1 MIGDRRL
8 PYDCLFRERMMERL
22 LQQIQESVLN
32 FDRIGIEGNIK
43 VALEAG
49 IPPEHI
55 LTGGLIAA
63 MNEVGR
69 RFEAGEFFI
78 PEMLVAAMTMQKGLD
93 VLQPRLVDS
102 GVKSAGKV
110 VIGTVKGDLHDV
122 GKNLVAMM
130 LKGTGFDVIDLGVD
144 VPPERFVEAVRSSTP
159 HILAISALLTTTM
172 PNMQSTITALRNAGL
187 RARVK
192 VMVGGA
198 PLSDSYAREIGAD
211 GYAPDAN
218 RAVKLARSLMAAP
231 GH

>member
-1 MIGDRRL
+1 
-8 PYDCLFRERMMERL
+8 MERL

-43 VALEAG
+43 AALEAG

-55 LTGGLIAA
+55 LIGGLIAA

-130 LKGTGFDVIDLGVD
+130 LKGTGFDVVDLGVD
-144 VPPERFVEAVRSSTP
+144 VPPERFVEAVRNSKP
-159 HILAISALLTTTM
+159 HIMAMSALLTTTM
-172 PNMQSTITALRNAGL
+172 PNMQSTIAALKTAGL
-187 RARVK
+187 RGKVK

-198 PLSDSYAREIGAD
+198 PLTDSYAREIGAD

-218 RAVKLARSLMAAP
+218 RAVKLARSLIA
-231 GH
+231 